1 MNDEEYMRL
10 AVELAKKGYGETN
23 PNPVVGSVIV
33 KNGEIIGRGYH
44 TRYGCPHAEVEA
56 LNSCTKD
63 PSGATMY
70 VTLEPCCHYGKN
82 PPCTSAIIQ
91 NKISRVVVGSGDP
104 NPLVASQ
111 GIKILKD
118 NGITVV
124 EHILEEECT
133 KLNEVFFH
141 YIKNKTPYVV
151 MKYAMTLDGK
161 IATKTGKSRWITS
174 DKARESVHMDR
185 HRYMGIMVGVNTV
198 LNDDP
203 MLNCRIEGKKSPI
216 RIICDSNLRT
226 PITSNVVKTAGKY
239 KTIIATLCDDE
250 KRVEEYIKKGC
261 QIIKQ
266 DRKLS
271 KDGGNPRIDLQ
282 KLMKDL
288 GESGIDSILL
298 EGGGTLNYSALESK
312 IVNKVKCYIAPKIF
326 GGEEAKTPVAGA
338 GIDSPSDAFV
348 LKKPIIH
355 SFGDDIML
363 ESEVVYCS
371 RA

>member
-1 MNDEEYMRL
+1 MNDKEYMKI
-10 AVELAKKGYGETN
+10 AVELAKKGYGYTN

-33 KNGEIIGRGYH
+33 KNKEIIGQGYH
-44 TRYGCPHAEVEA
+44 TKYGSAHAEVEA
-56 LNSCTKD
+56 LKSCTED
-63 PSGATMY
+63 PEGATMY

-91 NKISRVVVGSGDP
+91 NKIGKVVVGSSDP

-124 EHILEEECT
+124 EHILEEECI

-161 IATKTGKSRWITS
+161 IATRTGKSRWITS

-203 MLNCRIEGKKSPI
+203 MLNCRIEGRKSPI

-226 PITSNVVKTAGKY
+226 PITSNVVQTADEY
-239 KTIIATLCDDE
+239 KTIIVTLCDDE
-250 KRVEEYIKKGC
+250 RRIDEYVKKGC
-261 QIIKQ
+261 LIIRQ
-266 DRKLS
+266 DKTCN
-271 KDGGNPRIDLQ
+271 KDGKARIDLT
-282 KLMKDL
+282 KLMNVL
-288 GESGIDSILL
+288 GEMSIDSILL

-326 GGEEAKTPVAGA
+326 GGEEAKTAVTGN
-338 GIDSPSDAFV
+338 GIDMPSDAFV
-348 LKKPIIH
+348 LKKPIIK

-363 ESEVVYCS
+363 ESEVIYCS
-371 RA
+371 QA